1 MTAEHQ
7 FYSSSMGFWVKD
19 AGKKWA
25 FCCLMSVWTSTQIF
39 CDKRANT
46 DVGKMLCTRT
56 SFRPLK
62 FNLQGEVG
70 KREFWLQQASLV
82 EPPSPS
88 QQLCKPAPSCLLSN
102 CSCPYFP
109 AGRKGKGKVM
119 WPLVFWNNMITM
131 HIFKG
136 HDCWRTAG
144 DGGGNSLPLTF
155 RPGGG
160 TRRTCRAR
168 EKQWGKLGVARTASL
183 SPFIISEIDLY

>member
-1 MTAEHQ
+1 
-7 FYSSSMGFWVKD
+7 
-19 AGKKWA
+19 
-25 FCCLMSVWTSTQIF
+25 MSVWISNQIF
-39 CDKRANT
+39 CDQRANT

-56 SFRPLK
+56 SFRPLAQFAGWGGK
-62 FNLQGEVG
+62 KGVVAARGQPGGAPQSLRAALQT
-70 KREFWLQQASLV
+70 
-82 EPPSPS
+82 
-88 QQLCKPAPSCLLSN
+88 APSCLLSN

-109 AGRKGKGKVM
+109 AGRKGKVKVM

-144 DGGGNSLPLTF
+144 DGGGNSLPVTF